1 MVSSISVPESR
12 WLQTDSLPPASS
24 ARSWMPGKRRSA
36 LVPDDLLMMDKSNPQ
51 QAIHG
56 VPQ

>member
-1 MVSSISVPESR
+1 
-12 WLQTDSLPPASS
+12 
-24 ARSWMPGKRRSA
+24 MPGKRRSA